1 LGKSETAVYENGKP
15 SKRFAVYEAT
25 ANGEILR
32 LVARYDDVND
42 VLKSTNRL
50 DKHWRIRVDRDYL
63 TVTQFRERV
72 GPKSK

>member
-1 LGKSETAVYENGKP
+1 MGKSETPVYGNGKP

-42 VLKSTNRL
+42 VLRSTNQL

-63 TVTQFRERV
+63 TVTQFRERAES
-72 GPKSK
+72 KSK

>member
-1 LGKSETAVYENGKP
+1 MGKSETPVYGNGKP

-42 VLKSTNRL
+42 VLRSTNQL

-63 TVTQFRERV
+63 TQFRERAES
-72 GPKSK
+72 KSK